1 MGGCPGPVESS
12 CWMILRSHLW
22 MLHLLLVGC
31 GGVKILEVDGFKTT
45 QQEYDS
51 MLQAVRPA
59 ASFVWT

>member
-1 MGGCPGPVESS
+1 
-12 CWMILRSHLW
+12 MILRSHLW